1 MVLGDKEDRRND
13 RGGWREWAV
22 GPDGIKFGSA
32 GVFKWL
38 RNDLVRVLVRPATGV
53 CSAEVAASFGDVQS
67 SALRELMHYLLA
79 NTAQQGH
86 LRWYAR
92 NVCASGEDLA
102 LVLIGLHLGLMPN
115 TTMPRRTFFHVFGES
130 SRADTSVQSGVV
142 SMSGAPSLPPSK
154 CRTVP
159 SE

>member
-1 MVLGDKEDRRND
+1 MMVLGDKEDRRND

-67 SALRELMHYLLA
+67 SARSWPSTRCRRSPRGRWCVSLRACEI
-79 NTAQQGH
+79 QI
-86 LRWYAR
+86 
-92 NVCASGEDLA
+92 S
-102 LVLIGLHLGLMPN
+102 P
-115 TTMPRRTFFHVFGES
+115 
-130 SRADTSVQSGVV
+130 
-142 SMSGAPSLPPSK
+142 
-154 CRTVP
+154 
-159 SE
+159 

>member
-13 RGGWREWAV
+13 RGGWRAWAV

-67 SALRELMHYLLA
+67 SALRELMHYLLRKRKEERRCVGL
-79 NTAQQGH
+79 T
-86 LRWYAR
+86 LRAVNDTVSW
-92 NVCASGEDLA
+92 GDA
-102 LVLIGLHLGLMPN
+102 LGWL
-115 TTMPRRTFFHVFGES
+115 
-130 SRADTSVQSGVV
+130 
-142 SMSGAPSLPPSK
+142 
-154 CRTVP
+154 
-159 SE
+159 